1 MLRRLRIISLAV
13 ALALGAFAP
22 LAPTVAGQ
30 SVASSAQP
38 VAVEQTQKREGNS
51 FLRVLSAPFRA
62 IGKLFRSGK
71 RTTTNGAEEAR
82 RKSAQRDAQAV
93 ARSAGAVSPEK
104 TLETGAAVAASETA
118 RAANVVEPPKTSVG
132 TATGNVEQ
140 AARPAAPE
148 APTRTEMGANIVR
161 PLDGRIVPV
170 EPGMWIPSVEGIA
183 KDPLSQG
190 RALLRQGYLNEA
202 IAELSVAST
211 LGPNLV
217 EANNL
222 LGLALDR
229 RGRHREARE
238 AYERALSLAPNDPQ
252 VLNNLG
258 HSHYLDNQFQ
268 AALKRLKQAERYAP
282 GAPSVLN
289 NLGLVQARLG
299 KYDEA
304 YRSLARAVG
313 EYDARLR
320 MAEMLEQ
327 AGRAADAIKH
337 YEAALRVQPNSSA
350 VLERLAELYERTGRR
365 EDAAAARR
373 TLGQPP
379 NKQRTATG
387 GGG

>member
-1 MLRRLRIISLAV
+1 LLRRLRIISLAIV
-13 ALALGAFAP
+13 FALASGAFAP
-22 LAPTVAGQ
+22 LAATGAGVEQSVVSGTQQAVAAGQ
-30 SVASSAQP
+30 P
-38 VAVEQTQKREGNS
+38 EKREGNA

-71 RTTTNGAEEAR
+71 RQTTNGGEDAR
-82 RKSAQRDAQAV
+82 KRSVQSDAK
-93 ARSAGAVSPEK
+93 P
-104 TLETGAAVAASETA
+104 
-118 RAANVVEPPKTSVG
+118 
-132 TATGNVEQ
+132 VEQ
-140 AARPAAPE
+140 AATRVEQAAKPSEPLANARVDAGAIVVRPAE
-148 APTRTEMGANIVR
+148 
-161 PLDGRIVPV
+161 GRVMPV

-190 RALLRQGYLNEA
+190 RALLRHGYLNEA
-202 IAELSVAST
+202 IAELSIAST
-211 LGPNLV
+211 IGPDFV

-222 LGLALDR
+222 LGLALDK
-229 RGRHREARE
+229 RGRHKEAVE
-238 AYERALSLAPNDPQ
+238 AYTRALSLAPNDPQ

-258 HSHYLDNQFQ
+258 HSLYLNNQLQ

-282 GAPSVLN
+282 AAPSVLN

-304 YRSLARAVG
+304 YRTLARAVG

-327 AGRAADAIKH
+327 VGRAGEAIKH

-365 EDAAAARR
+365 QDAEAARR

-387 GGG
+387 GGE